1 MESHRVIATV
11 LFTDIVGSTER
22 ATALGDRRWREILRA
37 HHAAVRQELR
47 RHHGHEIAT
56 AGDGF
61 LAVFDSPAHALLCAA
76 AIRDAVGGLQLSVRC
91 GLHMG
96 EVEREEGNV
105 GGLAVHI
112 GARVAALASAD
123 EILVSST
130 VRDAEA
136 GSDFGFEDRGRHAL
150 KGVAG
155 EWPIYAL
162 TEVPEEEVAALPPP
176 PPEPGLVRRLR
187 LSRVAP
193 MVAIYLGVAAAVFLL
208 ALVLRS
214 TLGLPDWIPG
224 VALLLLGIG
233 LLVITATAWVQ
244 ARPQTAVGRARGEL
258 PGSREVDLRGV
269 ARAVTRGELPH
280 LTWGRAIAGGAFAFA
295 MLFGAA
301 GLYVVIQDRGRSF
314 APDEAL
320 ADAAPGIAVL
330 PFSVQGEGLDVWREG
345 AVDLIGSNL
354 DGAAGL
360 RAIDSRTLL
369 ARWREAVKEGE
380 EPDLATSLGVARRT
394 GARYALVGSAV
405 ALGRDLRLT
414 ADIYELASGKSLGQS
429 QVQGSPDSVYMLVDR
444 LSIEALQTIL
454 GGKATDLPR
463 VELARVT
470 TASLPALKAYLQG
483 EVLYRKA
490 DWTGALSA
498 YQDAVDAD
506 STFAL
511 AWRRIGESIGWLPL
525 EDRPPGG
532 PWEAAHEAA
541 RWSAR
546 LPERESVLVLAYR
559 AFIVGS
565 MTMLDPLE
573 AATRRYPDDPELL
586 YLLAEHYAHFED
598 QLLVDRA
605 VTERALERP
614 IELDPTFA
622 PHYQHAIEYAFYR
635 ADSARALDFLSTF
648 ERLVGD
654 TRESRRYRLAATL
667 AWGSPAGRTAALAAL
682 DTLPAREIP
691 LCSLFAAPRFTDLQL
706 TCARA
711 TVEKGGNAFSLF
723 LAALAT
729 GHIETFQEALRERQ
743 GIPGPGF
750 DAATLFLLRQ
760 RDFPVDGD
768 RLRAAATSNDEYPTI
783 FFAAALAAEDG
794 RTDGVRAFQ
803 AEAAAFRDSIVA
815 EGDTLVAGLIEGE
828 LRTIEGYVAL
838 QRGERERALALLV
851 EGQRRGTGWG
861 PTEGTNAAV
870 RWTIAD
876 LLVDLGRP
884 EEAIPYY
891 RSFRHDPFAAVE
903 LGKIY
908 EGLGRVDEAK
918 QQYENVLAHWRDAD
932 PELAPRV
939 AEVRQRLAGLGFQPR
954 G

>member
-1 MESHRVIATV
+1 VESRRGIATV

-22 ATALGDRRWREILRA
+22 ATALGDRRWRDVLRA

-76 AIRDAVGGLQLSVRC
+76 AIRDAVRDIELSVRC

-96 EVEREEGNV
+96 QVEREEGDV
-105 GGLAVHI
+105 GGIAVHI
-112 GARVAALASAD
+112 GARVAALAAPD
-123 EILVSST
+123 EILVSGT
-130 VRDAEA
+130 VRDAET
-136 GSDFGFEDRGRHAL
+136 GSAFGFEDRGRHAL

-155 EWPIYAL
+155 EWRIHAL

-176 PPEPGLVRRLR
+176 PPEPGAVRRLR
-187 LSRVAP
+187 VSRVAP
-193 MVAIYLGVAAAVFLL
+193 VVGIYLGVAAAVFLL
-208 ALVLRS
+208 SLLLRS
-214 TLGLPDWIPG
+214 ALDLPDWISG
-224 VALLLLGIG
+224 VALLLLGVG
-233 LLVITATAWVQ
+233 LIVITATAWVQ
-244 ARPQTAVGRARGEL
+244 ADPQTAVGRARGEL
-258 PGSREVDLRGV
+258 PGSREVDLRGM

-280 LTWGRAIAGGAFAFA
+280 LTWGRAIAGGALAFA
-295 MLFGAA
+295 ILFVAA
-301 GLYVVIQDRGRSF
+301 GFSVLIQDRGRSF

-320 ADAAPGIAVL
+320 ADTAPGIAVL
-330 PFSVQGEGLDVWREG
+330 PFSVQGAGLDVWREG

-369 ARWREAVKEGE
+369 ARWREAVGEGE
-380 EPDLATSLGVARRT
+380 EPDLATSLEVARRT

-414 ADIYELASGKSLGQS
+414 ADIYELTGGRSLGQA
-429 QVQGSPDSVYMLVDR
+429 QVQGSPDSVYMLVDQ

-454 GGKATDLPR
+454 GGKAKDLPR

-470 TASLPALKAYLQG
+470 TASLPALKAYLEG
-483 EVLYRKA
+483 EVLFRKA
-490 DWTGALSA
+490 DWTGAISA
-498 YQDAVDAD
+498 YQEAVEAD

-511 AWRRIGESIGWLPL
+511 AWRRVAESIGWLSP
-525 EDRPPGG
+525 EDRPGG
-532 PWEAAHEAA
+532 LVEAAHEAA
-541 RWSAR
+541 RWSAH

-559 AFIVGS
+559 AYVMGS
-565 MTMLDPLE
+565 MTMVEPLK
-573 AATRRYPDDPELL
+573 AAARRYPDDPELL
-586 YLLAEHYAHFED
+586 HLLAEHYVHAEG
-598 QLLVDRA
+598 QLLVDPA
-605 VTERALERP
+605 ETERTLERTL
-614 IELDPTFA
+614 ELDPTFA
-622 PHYQHAIEYAFYR
+622 PPYQHAIEYAFFR
-635 ADSARALDFLSTF
+635 ADSARALDLLSTF

-654 TRESRRYRLAATL
+654 TSEARFYRLAATL
-667 AWGSPAGRTAALAAL
+667 AWGSPSERSTALAAI

-691 LCSLFAAPRFTDLQL
+691 PCHMFAAPRFADLQL
-706 TCARA
+706 ACAHA
-711 TVEKGGNAFSLF
+711 TIENGGSAIPLFWASLG
-723 LAALAT
+723 T
-729 GHIETFQEALRERQ
+729 GKIETFHEALRAGR
-743 GIPGPGF
+743 GFGPSF
-750 DAATLFLLRQ
+750 EVATLDYLRQ
-760 RDFPVDGD
+760 RDLPIDGD
-768 RLRAAATSNDEYPTI
+768 RLREAATSNDENLTL
-783 FFAAALAAEDG
+783 FFAAALAAQEG
-794 RTDGVRAFQ
+794 RIDEVSAFREI
-803 AEAAAFRDSIVA
+803 AGAFRDSLVA
-815 EGDTLVAGLIEGE
+815 EGDSLRAGRTEGV

-851 EGQRRGTGWG
+851 EGQRELTLTA
-861 PTEGTNAAV
+861 PNNMI

-891 RSFRHDPFAAVE
+891 RSFRFDPFAVVE

-908 EGLGRVDEAK
+908 EGLGRVDQAK
-918 QQYENVLAHWRDAD
+918 EQYETALAHWRDAD
-932 PELAPRV
+932 PVLAPRV